1 MMRAK
6 AVIMWKEGDG
16 GIPKILKSWALLGH
30 VPAWGWGQ
38 SVPLHSYLL
47 WGFLP
52 SQAGRCDIFTMP
64 KSHLQPYGG
73 SVGGRAATV
82 GNSRLAGSDDG

>member
-1 MMRAK
+1 MEGGRWRDSKTIKELASSWPCPCLGLGTERA
-6 AVIMWKEGDG
+6 
-16 GIPKILKSWALLGH
+16 SALLL
-30 VPAWGWGQ
+30 A
-38 SVPLHSYLL
+38 L
-47 WGFLP
+47 GFLP